1 MPAPT
6 NGQELRLFDFGQR
19 TDFSGGRPTE
29 TMFQFFDRSAW
40 QSAQCAREVLE
51 AWFGRFPLDKRRDL
65 QPRFRGDDRSHS
77 TTLLELVTHEL
88 LGALCENVQVEP
100 WVGGGAPD
108 FSACYE
114 GVKFIV
120 ECTVTQQSDR
130 EFGALQRE
138 KTILEA
144 VNNIDSG
151 PLQLIVEPRAIG
163 DSQPSASR
171 LRRELE
177 RWIEPLVDEATSPPE
192 LIGILLD
199 SVLEWKWNDWEI
211 HFRVV
216 PVPTPAEGAIG
227 ATVQP
232 VKDIVDDN
240 IITRALEKKA
250 EDYRQPQMPYLVVLA
265 QWDAVAE
272 PSVILDVLFGPERWL
287 WGNSRITTQPRQLDG
302 FWGSK
307 SKPRK
312 RHVSTVLY
320 KRSMKD
326 AWSICG
332 ERIACDPDTRQV
344 QSVPEWYVVH
354 NPFADKPLPQG
365 LFSFALEYATE
376 MGRMV
381 KVEPTCT
388 VNEILGL
395 PDPWPGEE
403 H

>member
-1 MPAPT
+1 M
-6 NGQELRLFDFGQR
+6 
-19 TDFSGGRPTE
+19 
-29 TMFQFFDRSAW
+29 
-40 QSAQCAREVLE
+40 EV
-51 AWFGRFPLDKRRDL
+51 
-65 QPRFRGDDRSHS
+65 
-77 TTLLELVTHEL
+77 
-88 LGALCENVQVEP
+88 
-100 WVGGGAPD
+100 
-108 FSACYE
+108 
-114 GVKFIV
+114 
-120 ECTVTQQSDR
+120 
-130 EFGALQRE
+130 
-138 KTILEA
+138 
-144 VNNIDSG
+144 VNNIDADH
-151 PLQLIVEPRAIG
+151 LQLIVEPLAIG
-163 DSQPSASR
+163 DSQPSAPR
-171 LRRELE
+171 LRKELE
-177 RWIEPLVDEATSPPE
+177 EWIESLLSKTTSSAKPA
-192 LIGILLD
+192 GTLLD
-199 SVLEWKWNDWEI
+199 PPLEWKWREWEI
-211 HFRVV
+211 HFRAVTIS
-216 PVPTPAEGAIG
+216 TPAESAIG
-227 ATVQP
+227 ATVEP
-232 VKDIVDDN
+232 VKDIADGN

-250 EDYRQPQMPYLVVLA
+250 EDYSQPQMPYLVVLS
-265 QWDAVAE
+265 QRDTFAE

-287 WGNSRITTQPRQLDG
+287 WDNSRITTQPRQLDG

-312 RHVSTVLY
+312 RHVSAVLY

-365 LFSFALEYATE
+365 LFSFALEYASE